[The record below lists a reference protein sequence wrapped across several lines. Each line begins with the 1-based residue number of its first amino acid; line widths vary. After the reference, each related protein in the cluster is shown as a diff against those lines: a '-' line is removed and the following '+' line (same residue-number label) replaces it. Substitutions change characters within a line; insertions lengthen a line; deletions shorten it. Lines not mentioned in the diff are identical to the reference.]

1 MISLKKLLWFTLTG
15 FSVSWKIF
23 STKDLSRSLFFLG
36 RSFPSKQ
43 RTWSWIFQK
52 TTVFSRQRKDTSL
65 FFIYGEL
72 RYLLVHGYEIFQFS
86 EERFPLVA
94 GRSQPAPW
102 RWARSGWC
110 LWWRW
115 LLWEVDCTRSGGCLC
130 QAEGWAKKMFKMMW
144 YDRWRLWWIS
154 LKMLITLRKAA
165 RCPKWRSQL
174 HWEPQV
180 PPKENLCESK
190 YHFFLVMIFYNFN
203 YSDFFEDLH
212 LTWNL
217 QRRSPSTTRN
227 ATAAREANKM
237 NKVCSSI
244 PGVEV

>member
-1 MISLKKLLWFTLTG
+1 MGSWDISLFTAMRYFNSVKRGFLLLQG
-15 FSVSWKIF
+15 
-23 STKDLSRSLFFLG
+23 DLNQLPG
-36 RSFPSKQ
+36 
-43 RTWSWIFQK
+43 
-52 TTVFSRQRKDTSL
+52 
-65 FFIYGEL
+65 GEL
-72 RYLLVHGYEIFQFS
+72 DQDGAFGDDDCY
-86 EERFPLVA
+86 
-94 GRSQPAPW
+94 GRWTVQDQ
-102 RWARSGWC
+102 
-110 LWWRW
+110 
-115 LLWEVDCTRSGGCLC
+115 VVC

-190 YHFFLVMIFYNFN
+190 YHFFLVMIFYNIN
-203 YSDFFEDLH
+203 YSYFFEDLH